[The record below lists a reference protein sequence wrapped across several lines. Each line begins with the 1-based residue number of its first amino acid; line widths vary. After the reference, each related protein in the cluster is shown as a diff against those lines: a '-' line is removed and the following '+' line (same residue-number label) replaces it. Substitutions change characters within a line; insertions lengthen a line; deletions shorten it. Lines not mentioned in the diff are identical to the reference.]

1 MVVFFCDIISGNSV
15 IEDLFFFSIPVCPDI
30 LKSQI
35 IRLFRQR
42 LWRNFLKLAKVVIL
56 IWQTRKSTI
65 SLQRDIQLLRCLLR
79 SWFWLFLFHLG
90 LFHQDFNYITVLRF
104 SLFFSSYLRSIV
116 EENVSSDEQKARIS
130 KNLGWNQNIRLT
142 KCNLN

>member
-1 MVVFFCDIISGNSV
+1 MFFCNIIAGNSV

-79 SWFWLFLFHLG
+79 SWFCLFLFHWACFIKTSTIL
-90 LFHQDFNYITVLRF
+90 LLWDFLY
-104 SLFFSSYLRSIV
+104 FFLVIWVHCWRQWLIWWA
-116 EENVSSDEQKARIS
+116 KS
-130 KNLGWNQNIRLT
+130 KNIQEAGWSW
-142 KCNLN
+142 